1 MNFINPSILFGLL
14 AVSIPI
20 LIHLLNLRKIKK
32 VEFSTLMFLKEIQ
45 KSKMRRIKLKQLL
58 LLLLRVM
65 AIVFLVLSF
74 ARPVYE
80 GYAGSNDNRSGFTTL
95 IFIDDSFS
103 MAARDESGLYLSQA
117 ADAVKKILES
127 HSESDEVYLIPASVA
142 GFKDHK
148 FLFDS
153 FKELNDSLGRLKIS
167 YKPASMNDIFGY
179 SDKILAESKN
189 PNKEIFI
196 ISDFQKNNF
205 NTFNELSK
213 DEIKNRYNAV
223 NTYLIKIGSREVNN
237 LSLDSLVIL
246 SKIIEKDKDVKVK
259 IFLNNHTN
267 YNVYNKTVNIF
278 IDNELKSGKVV
289 DVNSFDKKEID
300 FSFRAD
306 HTGSVKGYIEL
317 VQSEFQDDEI
327 IQDNKYYFSL
337 FIPESFNIGLIADS
351 PKDLSFISLALNT
364 ASEILSDSL
373 KRKSGLFNVKTETGI
388 NENISGYDAVFI
400 ANKKSFTDK
409 EAELL
414 KDYVTG
420 GGGIFIFPGNSI
432 DIDNYNRT
440 LLSKLNSVRI
450 ENLNSDTEN
459 NRNLNFERV
468 DFENP
473 VLAEIFSGSRSNSTS
488 GDFNIESPKINSY
501 YRLLPN
507 ENTGRIITLTNS
519 YPFLIESKLSKGKVI
534 ISSVSA
540 AEDMSDLPF
549 KSIFVPLIIRS
560 IYYLS
565 NDFDFQKEYITGRS
579 GIITVRGLNNI
590 SEFILPDKSS
600 VNPGVNN
607 LLPKDN
613 YLFLPYSEISS
624 KTGIYTL
631 KDSTGNGFDFAL
643 NKDPSESSMM
653 LCSDEEIL
661 DYFKKAGI
669 SNVKL
674 IDKSESI
681 TSALNE
687 TRTGLSLWK
696 YFLAIALLFI
706 AGELFLSKKLENR
719 G

>member
-1 MNFINPSILFGLL
+1 MNFLNPSILFGLL

-65 AIVFLVLSF
+65 AIIFLVLSF

-80 GYAGSNDNRSGFTTL
+80 GYAGNSNNRSGFTTL

-103 MAARDESGLYLSQA
+103 MAARDGKGLYLSQA
-117 ADAVKKILES
+117 TDAVKKILES
-127 HSESDEVYLIPASVA
+127 HSESDEVYLIPASST
-142 GFKDHK
+142 GFKEQK
-148 FLFDS
+148 ILFDS
-153 FKELNDSLGRLKIS
+153 FKELNDSLGRLNIS
-167 YKPASMNDIFGY
+167 YKPVSMSEIYSY
-179 SDKILAESKN
+179 SDKILAESRN

-196 ISDFQKNNF
+196 ISDFQQINF
-205 NTFNELSK
+205 NSFNDLPK
-213 DEIKNRYNAV
+213 DNINVRDNSV
-223 NTYLIKIGSREVNN
+223 NTYLIKIGSRTVNN

-267 YNVYNKTVNIF
+267 YNVYNKTVNVY
-278 IDNELKSGKVV
+278 IDNELRSEKVV
-289 DVNSFDKKEID
+289 DVNSYGKKEIE
-300 FSFRAD
+300 FSFRAA

-327 IQDNKYYFSL
+327 VQDNKYYFTL
-337 FIPESFNIGLIADS
+337 YIPETFNIGLVSDS
-351 PKDLSFISLALNT
+351 QKDLSFINLALQS
-364 ASEILSDSL
+364 ASDILSDSL
-373 KRKSGLFNVKTETGI
+373 KRKSALFNVKTETGI
-388 NENISGYDAVFI
+388 NENITGYDAVFI

-409 EAELL
+409 EAELI
-414 KDYVTG
+414 KDYVAG
-420 GGGIFIFPGNSI
+420 GGGVFIFPGNSI
-432 DIDNYNRT
+432 DIDNYNNT

-450 ENLNSDTEN
+450 ENLNTDKEN
-459 NRNLNFERV
+459 NQNLKFERI

-473 VLAEIFSGSRSNSTS
+473 VLSEIFSGSRLNSTS
-488 GDFNIESPKINSY
+488 DNFNIESPEIISY
-501 YRLLPN
+501 FRLLPN
-507 ENTGRIITLTNS
+507 ENTGRIISLTNS

-540 AEDMSDLPF
+540 SDDMSDLPF

-565 NDFDFQKEYITGRS
+565 NDFDFQKEYISGRS
-579 GIITVRGLNNI
+579 GIIAVRGLNNI
-590 SEFILPDKSS
+590 SELILPDKAV

-607 LLPKDN
+607 LLPREN
-613 YLFLPYSEISS
+613 YLFLPYSEITS

-631 KDSTGNGFDFAL
+631 KDSTGNEFDFAL
-643 NKDPSESSMM
+643 NKDPSESSML

-669 SNVKL
+669 VNVKL
-674 IDKSESI
+674 IDQNENI

-696 YFLAIALLFI
+696 YFLAGALLFI
-706 AGELFLSKKLENR
+706 AGELFFSKKLEKS